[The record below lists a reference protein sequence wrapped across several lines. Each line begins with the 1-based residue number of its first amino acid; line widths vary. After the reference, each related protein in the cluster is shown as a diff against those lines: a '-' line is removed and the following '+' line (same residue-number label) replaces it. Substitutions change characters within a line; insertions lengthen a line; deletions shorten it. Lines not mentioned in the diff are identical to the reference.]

1 MDQHQLTLG
10 DDLRD
15 RGMAVATSNTPVDL
29 VDLVDQAVRVCADR
43 HPLFTADHVRQLV
56 ELEVGDH
63 PRLSAVIGA
72 RMNAAGRRREIVA
85 TGQTVKST
93 RPSAHSRR
101 LLVWRRH
108 S

>member
-1 MDQHQLTLG
+1 MDEQQLTLG
-10 DDLRD
+10 DELRD
-15 RGMAVATSNTPVDL
+15 RGMAVATINTPAEL
-29 VDLVDQAVRVCADR
+29 VELVDQAIAVCSHR

-72 RMNAAGRRREIVA
+72 RMNAAGRRGAITA
-85 TGQTVKST
+85 TGQTVKSS

-101 LLVWRRH
+101 LLVWRR
-108 S
+108 SS